1 MRWLLHARRRR
12 RPLKNCLRRQ
22 NSRQFSCNALS
33 RRRVDISN
41 RTGRRPAR
49 RKRHTLR
56 YAPIFHRDRRGFLL
70 GGTGH
75 DQASGGD
82 PARRRMKRARF
93 APLAAG
99 LALAG
104 CMVGPDYI
112 PPPVL
117 APERFKEL
125 KGNLVKGWKLAAPR
139 DRVDAGPGWA
149 RRSRRGAS
157 ECRAPAPR
165 PPSSPSPESCVWG
178 SPARR

>member
-1 MRWLLHARRRR
+1 M
-12 RPLKNCLRRQ
+12 
-22 NSRQFSCNALS
+22 
-33 RRRVDISN
+33 
-41 RTGRRPAR
+41 
-49 RKRHTLR
+49 
-56 YAPIFHRDRRGFLL
+56 

-117 APERFKEL
+117 APENFKEL

-139 DRVDAGPGWA
+139 DRVDAGPWWA
-149 RRSRRGAS
+149 VYNDPTLDALKTQVEISNQTVA
-157 ECRAPAPR
+157 APTIAT
-165 PPSSPSPESCVWG
+165 STTMFHGQTTAIYTE
-178 SPARR
+178 